1 MLACLALALAA
12 DANKPHEH
20 QGKFTPYTPGPP
32 DRYGLKLSR
41 SQAAEL
47 AKTHKPQM
55 SVEVV
60 EGPDVPKGTM
70 RCTSIQDVDV
80 PPEIVWKL
88 LLDFPAY
95 PKFVGGIT
103 ACKPYSKR
111 RTLTGGQ
118 VICAAYTASVTSFY
132 KMRYFLE
139 HVYEP
144 FQHSMTWTLDYSRA
158 SDVHD
163 TIGYWHVEAIETGS
177 RVTYTQT
184 TMLPAW
190 IPNAIKKTFTKVAMN
205 AAVSQLEPAALA
217 TLEKEQKAGGG
228 ARNSAAR
235 NSAARHSAA
244 RAIRQRHSSDT
255 LPPSPLAGFGLPR
268 VAMPRLPFGKKEP
281 EAAEEVAAAGADD
294 ADAAAAAPA
303 TAFIAPARRQ
313 SKVIVG
319 RAAWR
324 GGGGAPPRLVM
335 GRRGG
340 RK

>member
-1 MLACLALALAA
+1 
-12 DANKPHEH
+12 
-20 QGKFTPYTPGPP
+20 
-32 DRYGLKLSR
+32 
-41 SQAAEL
+41 
-47 AKTHKPQM
+47 M

-88 LLDFPAY
+88 LLDFRRTQ
-95 PKFVGGIT
+95 KFVGGIT

-205 AAVSQLEPAALA
+205 AAVSQLESRRARHAREGTEGRRRCA
-217 TLEKEQKAGGG
+217 QFGGAQFGGAQFGG
-228 ARNSAAR
+228 ARNS
-235 NSAARHSAA
+235 SA
-244 RAIRQRHSSDT
+244 
-255 LPPSPLAGFGLPR
+255 
-268 VAMPRLPFGKKEP
+268 PF
-281 EAAEEVAAAGADD
+281 
-294 ADAAAAAPA
+294 
-303 TAFIAPARRQ
+303 
-313 SKVIVG
+313 
-319 RAAWR
+319 
-324 GGGGAPPRLVM
+324 L
-335 GRRGG
+335 
-340 RK
+340 